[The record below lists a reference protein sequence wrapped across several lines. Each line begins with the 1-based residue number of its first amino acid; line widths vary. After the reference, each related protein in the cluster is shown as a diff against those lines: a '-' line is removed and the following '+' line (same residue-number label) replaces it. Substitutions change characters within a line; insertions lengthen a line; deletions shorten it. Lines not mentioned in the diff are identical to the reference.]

1 MIQLFNLKNNELNIV
16 KVLKTF
22 DIFNSEAF
30 RFLKDKALNI
40 FLIETPNIMDN
51 GVNLATDKNSVNIN
65 IINRPKTYNLLIS
78 AKKRLEEKRAKE
90 AAKL

>member
-1 MIQLFNLKNNELNIV
+1 MNIL
-16 KVLKTF
+16 KVLKSF
-22 DIFNSEAF
+22 DIFNSEAI

-40 FLIETPNIMDN
+40 FLIEAPNLKQS
-51 GVNLATDKNSVNIN
+51 GVNLTTDKNSININ

-78 AKKRLEEKRAKE
+78 AQKRMQEKKSKE